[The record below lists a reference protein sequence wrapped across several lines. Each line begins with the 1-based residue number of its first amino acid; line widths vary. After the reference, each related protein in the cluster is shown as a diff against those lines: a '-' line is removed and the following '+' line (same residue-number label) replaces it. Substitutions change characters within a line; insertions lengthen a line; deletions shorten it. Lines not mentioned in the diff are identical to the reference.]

1 LGIPGKTIAEVRGEK
16 ALNSYPWLIHIARR
30 DGVGHTIPADSAGT
44 LVQDTTRIH
53 IMADTRAQLI
63 ERIDRANE
71 LFRMLDGA
79 GESVLLRPH
88 DTAEVLRRLD
98 YDL

>member
-1 LGIPGKTIAEVRGEK
+1 
-16 ALNSYPWLIHIARR
+16 
-30 DGVGHTIPADSAGT
+30 
-44 LVQDTTRIH
+44 
-53 IMADTRAQLI
+53 MADTKAQLI

-71 LFRMLDGA
+71 LFRMLDEA